1 MKSTPRNL
9 HWQDKLQF
17 SILRFFEQSIA
28 GKRHLLSDCRLIPLC
43 YWPTIH
49 VLISKICS
57 KFQVLRFHFSEVN
70 DLLNE
75 QKARKC
81 AEGNISL
88 CSTAEWQWNGSFGS
102 WRSVL
107 LSSSHFSEVNNML
120 DECWVKKF
128 KENFGKYFKCN
139 LCWMIKVWTLPVAP
153 LWCDLGFFP
162 NSRGNKA
169 AANLRPTICFDE
181 RFAV

>member
-128 KENFGKYFKCN
+128 KEKIFQMQSMLNDKSLNPTCGT
-139 LCWMIKVWTLPVAP
+139 LVVWPGIL
-153 LWCDLGFFP
+153 
-162 NSRGNKA
+162 SKQ
-169 AANLRPTICFDE
+169 
-181 RFAV
+181 